1 MSQPPAKPSPKSEI
15 AKAAKLRRV
24 RRLSY
29 ILDNAIPIPGTS
41 YRIGIDPLLGLLP
54 GGGDILGSG
63 FSAYIVLEAALLG
76 LPRETLVRM
85 ALNIVLE
92 TLAGTVPVVGDF
104 FDATWKANVKNIAL
118 LEAHL
123 DSPRQSQKADWW
135 FIILLLGGLMLFV
148 IAIAALSIVILR
160 LLWQVIN
167 F

>member
-15 AKAAKLRRV
+15 AKTAKLRRV

-54 GGGDILGSG
+54 GGGDILGSA

-85 ALNIVLE
+85 VLNIVLE

-148 IAIAALSIVILR
+148 MAIAALSIVILR